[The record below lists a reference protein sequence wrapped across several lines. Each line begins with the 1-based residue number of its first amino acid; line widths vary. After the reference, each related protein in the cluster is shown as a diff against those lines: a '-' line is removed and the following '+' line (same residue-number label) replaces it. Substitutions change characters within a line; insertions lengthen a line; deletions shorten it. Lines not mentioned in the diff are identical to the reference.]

1 MATPGVSDGVV
12 LETDEGRYVG
22 QVRTGNQTRHGRG
35 TLTWKKDPFKGDKY
49 EGEWKDGKQSGQG
62 VYTWADG
69 TRYEGEWKDSWMS
82 GRFENGRRS
91 GRGVLWLPDERTYD
105 GAWAGDRPLKG
116 TAMEPDGALS
126 RATFNGETYLGD
138 GWYRAQRVPVGR
150 IVSGRP
156 PPGGSGGPP
165 PEWKGRVELADGT
178 LIAGVFRGLRPH
190 GLATVTEPGGA
201 AYAAEYDGE
210 RTFAEGPVPVRKQ
223 ASLRRRR
230 K

>member
-12 LETDEGRYVG
+12 VETDEWRYVG
-22 QVRTGNQTRHGRG
+22 QVRTGTLTAHGRG
-35 TLTWKKDPFKGDKY
+35 TCTWKDNGDKY
-49 EGEWKDGKQSGQG
+49 EGEYKDGMQSGQG
-62 VYTWADG
+62 VFTGADG
-69 TRYEGEWKDSWMS
+69 MRYEGECKDDVS
-82 GRFENGRRS
+82 S
-91 GRGVLWLPDERTYD
+91 GRGVMWLPDECTYD

-126 RATFNGETYLGD
+126 RATFDGETGIPS
-138 GWYRAQRVPVGR
+138 GWDKAQRVPAGR

-165 PEWKGRVELADGT
+165 LEWEGRVELGDGT

-190 GLATVTEPGGA
+190 GRATVTEPGGA

-223 ASLRRRR
+223 ASRRRCR

>member
-12 LETDEGRYVG
+12 VESDTWRYVG
-22 QVRTGNQTRHGRG
+22 QVRTGTETRHGRG
-35 TLTWKKDPFKGDKY
+35 TFTWKKGPYKGNKY
-49 EGEWKDGKQSGQG
+49 EGEWKDDKLSGQG

-69 TRYEGEWKDSWMS
+69 RRYEGEYKD
-82 GRFENGRRS
+82 GDRS
-91 GRGVLWLPDERTYD
+91 GRGVQWLPDERTYD
-105 GAWAGDRPLKG
+105 GAWAGDYPLQG

-126 RATFNGETYLGD
+126 RATFDGETFLD
-138 GWYRAQRVPVGR
+138 VSNWRKAERVPAGR

-165 PEWKGRVELADGT
+165 LEWEGRVELGDGT
-178 LIAGVFRGLRPH
+178 LIEGVFRGLRPH
-190 GLATVTEPGGA
+190 GQATVTEPGGA
-201 AYAAEYDGE
+201 AHAAEYDGE

-223 ASLRRRR
+223 ASRRRCR